1 MKVCRQCSAAFADI
15 ALTCPNDQGALDKAE
30 TLPAGARLGAYRI
43 VRLLGEGGMGWV
55 YEASHDVLGRR
66 AALKMLRSELAQ
78 QPDIVRRFLN
88 EAKAVNVIDHANII
102 NVYDYG
108 DGSGGTCVY
117 FVMEYLEGE
126 TLGDFMDKRRPLS
139 PPLLLHVFTQVMR
152 AIAAGHA
159 KKVVHRDLKPANV
172 YIIAREDNPRFVK
185 VLDFGIAQL
194 RGDGAG
200 KHQHT
205 ALGTVMGTAE
215 YMSPEQISGG
225 AVDARTDVWAL
236 GVMLYEA
243 ATGVRPFVGEGFH
256 ALAAVIQIDT
266 PAKPSLAAPAAN
278 ITPALDALI
287 MSCLE
292 RDLDARC
299 ASVADL
305 LRGLD
310 RVKGELGLD
319 DRAIT
324 VAVATE
330 AGKQVTSP
338 IPTPAPAGSPHTLA
352 AAPARAST
360 PTPTPTQ
367 SRKPVAVAL
376 GGLALAAV
384 ALVGYLALGRGGKP
398 AGAPAQP
405 AVTREAPAQ
414 ASAAPAQKE
423 TIAAALSAGNAA
435 HARELAQG
443 ALRTMLASNE
453 PGVALDVVDALALV
467 STPQTAPLLEVALE
481 GAPELRV
488 RAARALGA
496 LALPETAPKLRA
508 ALEASGDRV
517 RVELAAPLLVLGD
530 KDARPILVRAL
541 GDPGMRLTAASAFA
555 EVGDAAAQP
564 VLADVLAATPPG
576 GETWRRAAAGL
587 AKLGDAKARAALA
600 DELAQADPVRAIG
613 AAVALARSK
622 DDRGR
627 VFLARLMADPGFAR
641 HGDAALALAKL
652 GDLQGVAW
660 AKTALSSMDASER
673 KLAIACAARGSG
685 NGDRAELAEAIA
697 KLATDDPDRG
707 VRSTAVAALL
717 SPALTGDPR

>member
-1 MKVCRQCSAAFADI
+1 MKVCRQCSAALADS
-15 ALTCPNDQGALDKAE
+15 ATMCPTDKAALDRVE

-66 AALKMLRSELAQ
+66 AAIKLLRSELAQ
-78 QPDIVRRFLN
+78 QPEIVRRFLN
-88 EAKAVNVIDHANII
+88 EAKAVNLIDHANLI

-108 DGSGGTCVY
+108 DGSGASCVY

-126 TLGDFMDKRRPLS
+126 TLGDFMDKRRPLP
-139 PPLLLHVFTQVMR
+139 PPLMLHVFTQVMR
-152 AIAAGHA
+152 AIAAAHA

-172 YIIAREDNPRFVK
+172 YIVAREDDPRFVK

-194 RGDGAG
+194 RGDGAAAP
-200 KHQHT
+200 HLHT

-243 ATGVRPFVGEGFH
+243 ATGMRPFVGESFH
-256 ALAAVIQIDT
+256 ALAAVIQMDT

-278 ITPALDALI
+278 ITPGLDALI

-292 RDLDARC
+292 REVDARC
-299 ASVADL
+299 ASVAEL
-305 LRGLD
+305 LRGFE

-324 VAVATE
+324 AAVATE
-330 AGKQVTSP
+330 AGRQVTTP
-338 IPTPAPAGSPHTLA
+338 IPTPPPAQAAAPHTLA
-352 AAPARAST
+352 ATPARGVAPVRAPAR
-360 PTPTPTQ
+360 
-367 SRKPVAVAL
+367 KPLVFVL
-376 GGLALAAV
+376 GAA
-384 ALVGYLALGRGGKP
+384 LALGVFVVGFMQARGGKQVAATTTQP
-398 AGAPAQP
+398 ASARDTSSGSAPAP
-405 AVTREAPAQ
+405 AHRD
-414 ASAAPAQKE
+414 S
-423 TIAAALSAGNAA
+423 IAAALAAGNAA
-435 HARELAQG
+435 QARELAQD
-443 ALRTMLASNE
+443 ALRAQQASTE
-453 PGVALDVVDALALV
+453 VGAALDAVDALALV
-467 STPQTAPLLEVALE
+467 GTPQTAPLLEAALE
-481 GAPELRV
+481 GTPELRV

-517 RVELAAPLLVLGD
+517 RVELAAPLLALGD

-541 GDPGMRLTAASAFA
+541 GDPGMRLTAASALA

-564 VLADVLAATPPG
+564 VLADIFGATSPG

-587 AKLGDAKARAALA
+587 AKLGDAKARSALA
-600 DELAQADPVRAIG
+600 DELAQADPARAIG

-660 AKTALSSMDASER
+660 AKTALTSMDASER
-673 KLAIACAARGSG
+673 KLAIACAARATGS
-685 NGDRAELAEAIA
+685 DRAELAATIA
-697 KLATDDPDRG
+697 KLASDDPDRG
-707 VRSTAVAALL
+707 VRSTADAALL
-717 SPALTGDPR
+717 SPALTGDSR